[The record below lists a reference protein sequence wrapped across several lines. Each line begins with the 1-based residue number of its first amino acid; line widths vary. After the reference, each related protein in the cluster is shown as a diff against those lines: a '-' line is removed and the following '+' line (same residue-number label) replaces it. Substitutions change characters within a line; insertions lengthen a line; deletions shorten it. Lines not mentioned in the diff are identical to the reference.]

1 MRKQG
6 LHRRGGAA
14 LLALLL
20 AMACFTVSVLAREDI
35 DLDRSSSISVYFG
48 SGSRGF
54 SGVDFSLYR
63 VKEFVLLEHPSPD
76 GQAGQAGGN
85 TPPL

>member
-63 VKEFVLLEHPSPD
+63 VADVSESGEYRLPAIS
-76 GQAGQAGGN
+76 GAIM
-85 TPPL
+85 